1 MLINCLLLFF
11 FIVVLASKASLGAQQ
26 SVLDAEA
33 DAIQGATA
41 KGEAPEIETA
51 CRDRHRSCD
60 DFVEAGNCDIN
71 PGWMIMNCPVA
82 CGACHLRSSELRC
95 QRENMNM
102 SSDPIYVPG
111 DLRKLFESIIDR
123 FEDRYTIN
131 VLSASPY
138 VLTIEDFLSNDE
150 IRALISTVKGWQRST
165 DSGEI
170 NSLGQ
175 SGSKL
180 SEGRT
185 SSTSWC
191 DGDCESNPHVTSVYK
206 KIEEMVNIPRSYYES
221 FQVLRYE
228 LGQKYEPH
236 HDYGQ
241 GDKYSAAG
249 PRILTFFLYLSD
261 VDEGGETQFPA
272 LGLSVKPKKG
282 RAVLWPSVFD
292 HDLHLRDARTMHE
305 AQPIV
310 SGRKFAANT
319 WIHLYDYVEAQKWGC
334 AGGANFAD
342 PSQVAED
349 QRGGFMF

>member
-1 MLINCLLLFF
+1 MMYLLLLLL
-11 FIVVLASKASLGAQQ
+11 VLTSGPECLAAKT

-33 DAIQGATA
+33 EAILSANAQGTA
-41 KGEAPEIETA
+41 PKIDLS

-60 DFVEAGNCDIN
+60 DFVEAGNCDMN

-82 CGACHLRSSELRC
+82 CGACHLRNQEIRC

-102 SSDPIYVPG
+102 STDPIYLPG
-111 DLRKLFESIIDR
+111 DLRRMFESVIDR

-138 VLTIEDFLSNDE
+138 ILTIEDFLSNDE
-150 IRALISTVKGWQRST
+150 IRALIGTVKGWQRST
-165 DSGEI
+165 DSGEM

-191 DGDCESNPHVTSVYK
+191 DGDCENNPHVTSVYK
-206 KIEEMVNIPRSYYES
+206 KIEEVVNIPRDNFES

-228 LGQKYEPH
+228 LGQRYEPH
-236 HDYGQ
+236 HDYGT

-272 LGLSVKPKKG
+272 IGLSVKPKKG

-310 SGRKFAANT
+310 SGKKFAANT
-319 WIHLYDYVEAQKWGC
+319 WIHLYNYVEASKWGC
-334 AGGANFAD
+334 AGGADFTD
-342 PSQVAED
+342 PSQVQED
-349 QRGGFMF
+349 QRDGFMF

>member
-1 MLINCLLLFF
+1 MYLFF
-11 FIVVLASKASLGAQQ
+11 ILTLVISVPKCLAVTS

-33 DAIQGATA
+33 EAIVNADAQGTA
-41 KGEAPEIETA
+41 PDIDTA
-51 CRDRHRSCD
+51 CRDRHRNCD
-60 DFVEAGNCDIN
+60 DFVEVGNCDLH

-82 CGACHLRSSELRC
+82 CGACHLRNLEIRC

-102 SSDPIYVPG
+102 SVDPIYFPG
-111 DLRKLFESIIDR
+111 DLTRMFESVIDR

-138 VLTIEDFLSNDE
+138 ILTIEDFLSNDE
-150 IRALISTVKGWQRST
+150 IKALIGTVKGWQRST

-170 NSLGQ
+170 NALGQ

-191 DGDCESNPHVTSVYK
+191 DGDCENNPHVNSVYK
-206 KIEEMVNIPRSYYES
+206 KIEEIVNIPRAYYES
-221 FQVLRYE
+221 FQVLRYD
-228 LGQKYEPH
+228 LGQKYEVH
-236 HDYGQ
+236 HDYGT
-241 GDKYSAAG
+241 GDRYSAAG

-272 LGLSVKPKKG
+272 IGVSVKPKKG

-292 HDLHLRDARTMHE
+292 HDLHLRDARTTHE

-319 WIHLYDYVEAQKWGC
+319 WIHLYNYEEASRWGC
-334 AGGANFAD
+334 AGGADLLSPTSVPQEHRA
-342 PSQVAED
+342 
-349 QRGGFMF
+349 GFMF